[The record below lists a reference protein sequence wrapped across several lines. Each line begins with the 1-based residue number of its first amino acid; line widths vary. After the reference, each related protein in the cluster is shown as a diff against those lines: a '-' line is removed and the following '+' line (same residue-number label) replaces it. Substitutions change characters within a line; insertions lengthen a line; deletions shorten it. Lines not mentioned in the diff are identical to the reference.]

1 MSMRKFIFSDPEKCT
16 GCKICEL
23 VCSAVN
29 EDEFNPLLSRIR
41 TVRLEAIL
49 NTSLTCRLCDDP
61 TCVRVCPRKALS
73 QDEETGLIIVDED
86 QCTGCGWCIEACEFG
101 VIMLPRDRKYI
112 IICDLCEGEPKCIE
126 FCPKEALSLVTTEE
140 VGQRIRKK
148 AVAKLLKEGG

>member
-1 MSMRKFIFSDPEKCT
+1 MSVRKFIFSDPEKCT

-41 TVRLEAIL
+41 TVRMEAIL

-86 QCTGCGWCIEACEFG
+86 RCTGCGWCIEACEFG
-101 VIMLPRDRKYI
+101 VIMLPRDRKYVI
-112 IICDLCEGEPKCIE
+112 TCDLCEGEPKCIE

-148 AVAKLLKEGG
+148 VVAKLLKEGG

>member
-49 NTSLTCRLCDDP
+49 NTSLTCRLCDEP

-86 QCTGCGWCIEACEFG
+86 RCTGCGWCIEACEFG
-101 VIMLPRDRKYI
+101 VIMLPRDRKYV

-126 FCPKEALSLVTTEE
+126 FCPKEALSLVTPEE

>member
-1 MSMRKFIFSDPEKCT
+1 MSVRKFIFSDPEKCT

-23 VCSAVN
+23 VCSAIN
-29 EDEFNPLLSRIR
+29 EDKFNPLLSRIR

-86 QCTGCGWCIEACEFG
+86 RCTGCGWCIEACEFG
-101 VIMLPRDRKYI
+101 VIMLPRDRKYVI
-112 IICDLCEGEPKCIE
+112 VCDLCEGEPKCIE